1 MISFLKKFFCK
12 LNTNKT
18 TKEKDNEDY
27 LSFEILGRE
36 SIRDFQN
43 TLVKSLTSAE
53 SASKSINLLAEC
65 GYKAMDFKDND

>member
-27 LSFEILGRE
+27 VSFEFLDRE

-43 TLVKSLTSAE
+43 TLLKVSQRWNLHQS
-53 SASKSINLLAEC
+53 LLA
-65 GYKAMDFKDND
+65 F

>member
-18 TKEKDNEDY
+18 TKEKDNEDH
-27 LSFEILGRE
+27 LSFEFLDRE

-43 TLVKSLTSAE
+43 TLLKSLPTVE
-53 SASKSINLLAEC
+53 SASKSISLLAEC
-65 GYKAMDFKDND
+65 GYKATDSKHND